1 MALQTNTEHW
11 CAMNFGLTPKEYLAM
26 VIDTWEE
33 FKVNPLSK
41 RHLIALCIFANH
53 LPEIIIAEY
62 GHSVPGKVQNYVTG
76 ATYRAYAVSLCPEI
90 GIVRDLC
97 DFGKHG
103 PFLDRKSVEVKETD
117 VKERL
122 VGDAV
127 GIAFVGFPIARK
139 IDKLV
144 VTLNDGKEMN
154 AEAVVSTVVEFWKM
168 KFASD
173 NL

>member
-1 MALQTNTEHW
+1 MALQTNAEHW

-26 VIDTWEE
+26 VIDAWEE

-41 RHLIALCIFANH
+41 RHLIALCTFANH

-62 GHSVPGKVQNYVTG
+62 GQSDPGKVQNHVTG

-127 GIAFVGFPIARK
+127 GVTFLGFPIARRVE
-139 IDKLV
+139 KLV
-144 VTLNDGKEMN
+144 VTLKDGRDIH
-154 AEAVVSTVVEFWKM
+154 ADAVVSTVVEFWK
-168 KFASD
+168 KAFASD
-173 NL
+173 GL